1 MAIIAPPARVFVT
14 GATGYIGG
22 RLVPRLLERGY
33 RVRALARDPR
43 KLDER
48 WWRDDANL
56 EVVQGDVD
64 DTEVL
69 VRHLDGCQA
78 AYYLV
83 HSMKSSKRWIDHDR
97 RLAESFRDAVNRS
110 SLRQVIYLGGLGEMG
125 DDLSDHL
132 RSRREVERILGEA
145 TTPLTTLRAAMIIG
159 SGSASFEIL
168 RYLVERLPIM
178 ITPRWVKTESQPVA
192 VRDVLHWLMAT
203 IETDA
208 TTGRTIEMGGPDVV
222 PYRELMQIT
231 AEELGLRRRIIIPL
245 PVLTPELSS
254 RWIGLVTPVTAEYGR
269 PLAEGLRNR
278 VVITGTPAT
287 EVMPH
292 EPLGAREAIRLAVQ
306 RTATLEVETRWS
318 SAGVVPGDP
327 DWAGGT
333 LFVDQ
338 RDIEIDAPPSAVFGA
353 VCRIGGGHGWY
364 AADILWRIRGWM
376 DELVGGPGLQR
387 GRRHPDEVAF
397 GETLDFWRV
406 ADVQRN
412 RRLAL
417 RAEMRLPGEA
427 TLTFE
432 ITPCPDASDAAPRSH
447 LVMTAR
453 FQPSGLL
460 GLAYWY
466 SVLPAHHIV
475 FKGMLRGIRRAAMLL
490 AKEERTASAGAPA
503 SIREA

>member
-1 MAIIAPPARVFVT
+1 MAIVAPPARVFVT

-22 RLVPRLLERGY
+22 RLVPRLLERGF
-33 RVRALARDPR
+33 RVRAMARDPR

-64 DTEVL
+64 DTEAL

-83 HSMKSSKRWIDHDR
+83 HSMKSATQWIEHDR

-110 SLRQVIYLGGLGEMG
+110 SLRRVVYLGGLGEMG

-145 TTPLTTLRAAMIIG
+145 KTPLTTLRAAMIIG

-192 VRDVLHWLMAT
+192 VRDVLHWLIAT

-208 TTGRTIEMGGPDVV
+208 TTGRTLEMGGPDVL

-231 AEELGLRRRIIIPL
+231 AKELGLRRRIILPL

-278 VVITGTPAT
+278 VVVTGTPAQ
-287 EVMPH
+287 ELMPH
-292 EPLGAREAIRLAVQ
+292 EPLGVHEAIGLAVQ

-338 RDIEIDAPPSAVFGA
+338 REIEIDAPPSAVFGA

-387 GRRHPDEVAF
+387 GRRHPDEVTF
-397 GETLDFWRV
+397 GESLDFWRV
-406 ADVQRN
+406 ADVHRD

-432 ITPCPDASDAAPRSH
+432 ITPCPEASDGAARSR

-453 FQPSGLL
+453 FQPSGLF

-466 SVLPAHHIV
+466 TVLPAHHIV
-475 FKGMLRGIRRAAMLL
+475 FKGMLRGIRRAAVGL
-490 AKEERTASAGAPA
+490 AEAEKTAPEGAPA
-503 SIREA
+503 PIDGA